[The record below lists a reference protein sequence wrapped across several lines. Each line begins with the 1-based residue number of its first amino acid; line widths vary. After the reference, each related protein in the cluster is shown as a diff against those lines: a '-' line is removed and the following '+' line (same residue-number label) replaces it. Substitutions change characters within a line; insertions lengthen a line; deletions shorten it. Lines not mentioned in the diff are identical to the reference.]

1 MGETTRRSVLAGAA
15 GAGAVAALAACGSG
29 GGGGSSSGG
38 SGSSSGGS
46 GDQPGSS
53 TPATGASIGGAPTT
67 LGKTSDI
74 PVGGGKIFAAEKVVI
89 TQPTAGDFKAFS
101 AVCTHQGCI
110 VATVRDNT
118 ITCTCHGSQYSATDG
133 SVKRAAP
140 GLTTDSQKPL
150 AAETVKVEGG
160 DNLVLG

>member
-15 GAGAVAALAACGSG
+15 GAGAVAALAACSGGNSSSG
-29 GGGGSSSGG
+29 GGGGQS
-38 SGSSSGGS
+38 
-46 GDQPGSS
+46 GSS
-53 TPATGASIGGAPTT
+53 TPDTGATTGGAPAT
-67 LGKTSDI
+67 LGKTSDV
-74 PVGGGKIFAAEKVVI
+74 PVGGGKIFAAEKVVV
-89 TQPTAGDFKAFS
+89 TQPTAGDFRAFS

-110 VATVRDNT
+110 VATVKDNT

-140 GLTTDSQKPL
+140 GLTTGSQKPL
-150 AAETVKVEGG
+150 AAETVKVDG